1 MENGFERDDDGEDA
15 EGPRV
20 AFGGAFLGEGKDVD
34 FGFGFAV
41 VARVVVAFALFVA
54 RFIAAMA
61 ADAAADVPR

>member
-1 MENGFERDDDGEDA
+1 MENGFERDDDEDDA

-20 AFGGAFLGEGKDVD
+20 AFGGAFLGEGKDVG

-41 VARVVVAFALFVA
+41 VVVTFALFAA